1 MLVDSAAWS
10 INGVTEKPAPVPPAM
25 RAYLLN
31 PQPAMVRASAGLI
44 FADPAQLTAARQDMM
59 HDMIARPGNGPAL
72 VAHLEQ
78 FTLAGPEPD
87 LALIS
92 APTLI
97 LWGRAD
103 RVIPVEQAWLLHQ
116 AIKGSKLVIYEG
128 VGHAPQEEAAAQS
141 LNDLRHFLVS
151 DEK

>member
-1 MLVDSAAWS
+1 
-10 INGVTEKPAPVPPAM
+10 
-25 RAYLLN
+25 
-31 PQPAMVRASAGLI
+31 
-44 FADPAQLTAARQDMM
+44 
-59 HDMIARPGNGPAL
+59 MIARPGNGPAL

-103 RVIPVEQAWLLHQ
+103 RVIPVDRPGCC
-116 AIKGSKLVIYEG
+116 IRRSRG
-128 VGHAPQEEAAAQS
+128 QS
-141 LNDLRHFLVS
+141 SSSMKVS
-151 DEK
+151 AMPRGEKRPRNR